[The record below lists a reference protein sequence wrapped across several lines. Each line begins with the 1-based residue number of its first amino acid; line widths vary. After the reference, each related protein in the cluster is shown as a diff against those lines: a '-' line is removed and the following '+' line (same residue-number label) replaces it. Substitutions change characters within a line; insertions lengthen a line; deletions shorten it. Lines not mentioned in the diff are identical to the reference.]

1 MSACALLIA
10 CSGCMAGP
18 NYQSPIPQLPS
29 DWQSTP
35 KSGHALE
42 IENIVQTVNLG
53 RGVVAHDYAYSL
65 SSTQCPWW
73 EVFLDEDLRC
83 LIGMQRARSPRLHEL
98 RAAIDQAWHNRWNS
112 KLGFFPEITGAT
124 GYESFLSNSEPAGTR
139 LHSNLL
145 SASVD
150 WELDLF
156 GGRQREVEAADRN
169 VEAQVETYRNGM
181 VFLASEIGLFYTD
194 YRVAEARIQLQ
205 LDNIELYE
213 QVVRVTR
220 EKLEFGGVAQVDL
233 DEAEARLSR
242 EVAALPNL
250 EGIRDE
256 AKIELARVVGVYS
269 EELDPLLTPNQA
281 IPSPGR
287 QIIVPS
293 PSDVLPLRP
302 DIRRQE
308 RQIGRQVALVA
319 KEVADL
325 YPTLNFSY
333 TWNGGDL
340 ALPILNPSTLGF
352 LIQNAR
358 RLVDFERERASIKAA
373 EAQLQRELHNYQLG
387 LVTASSE
394 IENAIVD
401 LQIAGKRLAS
411 LELALAKNKQ
421 AFDRVYD
428 AYLSSLVDVRD
439 IIRIQG
445 DLLATQTEYI
455 FAQNLLAKG
464 TVRLYKAVGGIDVPA
479 IPARMLESPYQ
490 VADASQGNPFLSR
503 VLSLGRDTQET
514 LQTNRV
520 KARIGRQPWY
530 HVGEDGVLRN
540 GVPNENPFLNRMWNL
555 PAR

>member
-35 KSGHALE
+35 KSEHALE

-53 RGVVAHDYAYSL
+53 RGIVAHDYAYSL

-73 EVFLDEDLRC
+73 NEFLDEDLRC
-83 LIGMQRARSPRLHEL
+83 LIGMQRARNPRLHEL
-98 RAAIDQAWHNRWNS
+98 RGAIDQAWHNRWNA
-112 KLGFFPEITGAT
+112 KLGFFPAISASS
-124 GYESFLSNSEPAGTR
+124 GYQSSLSSSEPAGTR
-139 LHSNLL
+139 LHNNLL
-145 SASVD
+145 NASVN

-156 GGRQREVEAADRN
+156 GERQREVEAADRN
-169 VEAQVETYRNGM
+169 VEVQVETYRNGM

-194 YRVAEARIQLQ
+194 YRVAEARIHIQ
-205 LDNIELYE
+205 LDNIALYE
-213 QVVRVTR
+213 RVVQVTR

-287 QIIVPS
+287 QIAVPS

-308 RQIGRQVALVA
+308 RRIGQQVALVA

-325 YPTLNFSY
+325 YPAELS
-333 TWNGGDL
+333 GGM
-340 ALPILNPSTLGF
+340 
-352 LIQNAR
+352 Q
-358 RLVDFERERASIKAA
+358 
-373 EAQLQRELHNYQLG
+373 
-387 LVTASSE
+387 
-394 IENAIVD
+394 
-401 LQIAGKRLAS
+401 KR
-411 LELALAKNKQ
+411 
-421 AFDRVYD
+421 
-428 AYLSSLVDVRD
+428 
-439 IIRIQG
+439 
-445 DLLATQTEYI
+445 
-455 FAQNLLAKG
+455 
-464 TVRLYKAVGGIDVPA
+464 VG
-479 IPARMLESPYQ
+479 
-490 VADASQGNPFLSR
+490 
-503 VLSLGRDTQET
+503 
-514 LQTNRV
+514 
-520 KARIGRQPWY
+520 
-530 HVGEDGVLRN
+530 
-540 GVPNENPFLNRMWNL
+540 
-555 PAR
+555 